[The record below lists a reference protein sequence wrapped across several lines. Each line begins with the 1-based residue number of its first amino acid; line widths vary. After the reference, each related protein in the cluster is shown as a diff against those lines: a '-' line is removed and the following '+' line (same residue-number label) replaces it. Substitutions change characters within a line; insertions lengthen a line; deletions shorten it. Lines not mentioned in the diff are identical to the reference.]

1 MAGPFPYTNN
11 TPQSTDQISQTQ
23 VPIQQ
28 NFASIQTLIQQN
40 HGDFTTAVAGQHN
53 YVQMPAQSGA
63 PGVTPGEVG
72 LYNLLN
78 AGVNE
83 MFIRKSDGTSVP
95 LAKASLNLPG
105 YSYLPSGLIMQWGL
119 STSALPNPYTITG
132 FPIAFTVP
140 PFAIFVTPAVS
151 SNTDP
156 DSAFTVVVAG
166 PNAPTINNFS
176 VMVNR
181 RSSSSGATQNTRQFY
196 WLALG
201 R

>member
-53 YVQMPAQSGA
+53 YVQMPVQSVA
-63 PGVTPGEVG
+63 PGVTAGEVG

-119 STSALPNPYTITG
+119 NTSGAVALTHVTYPFT
-132 FPIAFTVP
+132 FPTRTLIVVA
-140 PFAIFVTPAVS
+140 TPAVT
-151 SNTDP
+151 NQIDK
-156 DSAFTVVVAG
+156 DSAVTVVCAG
-166 PNAPTINNFS
+166 TGAPTTTGFD

-181 RSSSSGATQNTRQFY
+181 RTSSSGQPQPTSQFY
-196 WLALG
+196 WLAIG
-201 R
+201 F